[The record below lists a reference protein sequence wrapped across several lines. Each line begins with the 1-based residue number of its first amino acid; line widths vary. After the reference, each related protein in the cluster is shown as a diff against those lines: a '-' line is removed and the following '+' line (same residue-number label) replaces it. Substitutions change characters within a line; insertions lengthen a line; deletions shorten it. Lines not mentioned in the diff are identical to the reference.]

1 MTPCHASRIVGAGP
15 HIVQSS
21 GPKFR
26 VLGKAAD
33 FPARYDRNGLRDS
46 YFRGYRGTSQHI
58 Q

>member
-1 MTPCHASRIVGAGP
+1 MFPASSGAGP

-21 GPKFR
+21 VPKFR
-26 VLGKAAD
+26 VLGNAAD